1 MIVRLPVYDE
11 RRHAFA
17 RVRGERVLI
26 YWPHGLGDYVH
37 FGYVVPF
44 LDPSNTYAIA
54 RFGDDFVHLYDGAEG
69 IEPLLSGV
77 SVIGDG
83 AAQGARHLGIDWKR
97 IGNRPADVTFPE
109 PLASRVR
116 ERRISALLYTDYPE
130 HEGEH
135 AFPFQTKARALI
147 EQLTDPQRLRAA
159 DLSAPLRN
167 ALSFQAPPSM
177 RARVEARLRDLVPPG
192 RALYLVAPGGHTY
205 PAKMWPQ
212 ENIRELIDGLPR
224 FDPRARVLLVDEPT
238 LRAAFGDLEV
248 PFAHLLVT
256 LIAAATALVGVPAGP
271 LHAAL
276 AMRNCAVAGIWLRH
290 HPDWYDEPNDRAIHL
305 TGPLV
310 ARRGYERKRATTTLP
325 PALRARTIA
334 FPDRVPSAG
343 DVLEALAL
351 MG

>member
-11 RRHAFA
+11 RRRAFSH
-17 RVRGERVLI
+17 VRGERVLI
-26 YWPHGLGDYVH
+26 YWPHGLGDFVH
-37 FGYVVPF
+37 FGYVAPF
-44 LDPSNTYAIA
+44 LDPTNTYAIT
-54 RFGDDFVHLYDGAEG
+54 RFGDDFVHLYDGACG
-69 IEPLLSGV
+69 IEPVLSGV
-77 SVIGDG
+77 AAIGDG

-97 IGNRPADVTFPE
+97 IGNRPADVAFPE

-116 ERRISALLYTDYPE
+116 QRGISALLYTDYHE
-130 HEGEH
+130 HQGER
-135 AFPFQTKARALI
+135 AFPFHTKARALI
-147 EQLTDPQRLRAA
+147 EQLADPQRLRAA

-167 ALSFQAPPSM
+167 ALSFQAPPPM
-177 RARVEARLRDLVPPG
+177 RARVEARLRDLVLPG
-192 RALYLVAPGGHTY
+192 EALYLVAPGGHTY
-205 PAKMWPQ
+205 PAKMWPK
-212 ENIRELIDGLPR
+212 ENIRELIGGLPR
-224 FDPRARVLLVDEPT
+224 FDPRARVLLVDDPT

-256 LIAAATALVGVPAGP
+256 LIAAARALVGVPAGP

-276 AMRNCAVAGIWLRH
+276 AMRCCAVAGIWLAH

-305 TGPLV
+305 IGPLV
-310 ARRGYERKRATTTLP
+310 ARKRYERKKATATLP

-334 FPDRVPSAG
+334 FPDRIPRAS